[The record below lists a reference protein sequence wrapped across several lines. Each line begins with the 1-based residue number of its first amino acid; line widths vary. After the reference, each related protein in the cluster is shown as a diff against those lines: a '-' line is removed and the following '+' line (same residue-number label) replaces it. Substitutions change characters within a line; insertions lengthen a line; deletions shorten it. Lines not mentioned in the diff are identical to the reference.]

1 MGDDGSG
8 EKPRATTGQR
18 SALSADEVRAFTE
31 RAPRSKVVVAVL
43 FTPDDAADAAGDDA
57 RFAKAELVNVS
68 SSGMFVSSSRV
79 YEVGTPVRFQFKLDD
94 GAVALSGSAVIVRRE
109 LRGMGLKFVALD
121 QAARDLVTRLV
132 EAAAGAPEPPPGEV
146 EYGHGTIK
154 VRLTPATAR
163 YFTYNPLLHIGVG
176 GCFLPSER
184 EVPLG
189 TGFELTI
196 VDGSDRLLLR
206 VSAKVAATQ
215 EGRLGLRFL
224 DPDRTALH
232 ALRAEIA
239 RVAAARPAPP
249 VR

>member
-1 MGDDGSG
+1 MGDDDSG
-8 EKPRATTGQR
+8 KRPRATTGQR

-43 FTPDDAADAAGDDA
+43 FTPDAAGGAGDDA

-94 GAVALSGSAVIVRRE
+94 GPVALSGSAVIARRE
-109 LRGMGLKFVALD
+109 LKGMGLKFVSLD
-121 QAARDLVTRLV
+121 QAAQDLVNRLV
-132 EAAAGAPEPPPGEV
+132 EAASGAPEPPPGEV
-146 EYGHGTIK
+146 EYGHGTVK
-154 VRLTPATAR
+154 VRLSPATAR

-184 EVPLG
+184 EVALG
-189 TGFELTI
+189 TGFEVSV

-206 VSAKVAATQ
+206 ASAKVAATQ
-215 EGRLGLRFL
+215 EGRLGLRFI

-239 RVAAARPAPP
+239 RVAP